1 MSAIYC
7 PHAIV
12 PVLDRA
18 LVSYRVAT
26 VSRIDETIGLFG
38 RILSVLWGSLA
49 KETYNLW
56 ILLTKATPYDYP
68 TSSCTLYYI
77 PHVWTRHERVSARP
91 RTSCFIVVRWLRL
104 VGSLKLYFS
113 FAKEPYQR
121 DDILQKRPM
130 ILRSLLIVATPYE
143 LLSYTI
149 CEYT

>member
-1 MSAIYC
+1 MNVSQMSAIYC

-56 ILLTKATPYDYP
+56 ILLTKPP
-68 TSSCTLYYI
+68 HMIIQRHHVHYI
-77 PHVWTRHERVSARP
+77 IYHTYERV
-91 RTSCFIVVRWLRL
+91 TN
-104 VGSLKLYFS
+104 GSVLDR
-113 FAKEPYQR
+113 A
-121 DDILQKRPM
+121 
-130 ILRSLLIVATPYE
+130 LLA
-143 LLSYTI
+143 LLLWGGFD
-149 CEYT
+149 